1 MQPDFDV
8 LLRDLQPSCG
18 FFSTD
23 LMNVAQFEHR
33 AIVAGQG
40 CDGVMQYRAELRV
53 LGCLLRRVRAP
64 RMSGAISCDGT
75 LLVKRNVAVAPVC
88 AGERLVYG
96 DSRQPGGKLC
106 AARELVQ
113 ELEGAQ

>member
-18 FFSTD
+18 FFITD
-23 LMNVAQFEHR
+23 LMNIAQLEHR

-40 CDGVMQYRAELRV
+40 CDGIVQYRAELRV
-53 LGCLLRRVRAP
+53 RGCLLRRARAP
-64 RMSGAISCDGT
+64 RVSGAISCDGS
-75 LLVKRNVAVAPVC
+75 LLVKSNVAVAPVC

-96 DSRQPGGKLC
+96 DSRQPD
-106 AARELVQ
+106 
-113 ELEGAQ
+113 